1 MDTARGISGKEE
13 GKERAPE
20 EGKSVREGFI
30 ELGEVVKGNTEPKS
44 EIGFQQTGSNESK
57 GRNLKVSVCK
67 IESLGRVETR
77 SRCGKEQYTYTGNI
91 SLRRG
96 KNPRKQRNVMLVY

>member
-13 GKERAPE
+13 GKERAPD
-20 EGKSVREGFI
+20 EGKSVRGWI
-30 ELGEVVKGNTEPKS
+30 MELGEVVKGNKKPTS
-44 EIGFQQTGSNESK
+44 ENGFQQTEGNESK